1 VKGVKFDEAFVA
13 ELIEASR
20 FWTFELLYKGQGV
33 KNLDDQVLFGIEN
46 RVICRAIGLRF
57 VVWWARLSISSHLKT
72 DTHIIKL
79 SC

>member
-1 VKGVKFDEAFVA
+1 VKGVEFDEAFVA

-20 FWTFELLYKGQGV
+20 FWTFELLYTGQGV
-33 KNLDDQVLFGIEN
+33 KNLDDQDLFGIKN
-46 RVICRAIGLRF
+46 RGIPRAIGLRF

-79 SC
+79 SY